1 MLHSL
6 TADNDALLHT
16 QLWIDP
22 MEEFVHYSHSGDP
35 VDITF
40 GVKELKVLVGPH
52 LWINSIFF
60 FFGML
65 LF

>member
-1 MLHSL
+1 MLHCL

-40 GVKELKVLVGPH
+40 GVKELKVL
-52 LWINSIFF
+52 
-60 FFGML
+60 
-65 LF
+65 

>member
-1 MLHSL
+1 MPHSL

-40 GVKELKVLVGPH
+40 GVKELKVL
-52 LWINSIFF
+52 
-60 FFGML
+60 
-65 LF
+65 

>member
-1 MLHSL
+1 MPNSL
-6 TADNDALLHT
+6 TADSDALLHT

-40 GVKELKVLVGPH
+40 GVKELKVLRFE
-52 LWINSIFF
+52 LWNLTCGFNF
-60 FFGML
+60 YF
-65 LF
+65 